1 MTILSVEICFSDHFT
16 SKPSVEYI
24 VEPTEGSIN
33 IVTAKSHMSPSPPL
47 PSSMFNVVEGMV
59 NRSSYRYAINGEPY
73 MNMHWDLL
81 INSPA
86 APVGNEKSLGNLE
99 GVFSIGRH
107 YGRVGI
113 SSKSSNLSRK

>member
-1 MTILSVEICFSDHFT
+1 M
-16 SKPSVEYI
+16 EYI

-47 PSSMFNVVEGMV
+47 PSSLFNVVEGMV
-59 NRSSYRYAINGEPY
+59 NRSSYRYAINGEPS

-81 INSPA
+81 SNSRA
-86 APVGNEKSLGNLE
+86 LVGIEKSLGNLE
-99 GVFSIGRH
+99 EVFWIGRH